1 MLNVLYDISLLGI
14 AYRNRSTFGLSR
26 TTDHLLR
33 ALLALPDEVRLAASS
48 DVSFNVWLFSRLYW
62 QQQSFREA
70 MPWFSDAFQASFKDT
85 LREWWL
91 KDALFAKQV
100 ALFKRLGLIKDETQ
114 VYRWRNE
121 FMELGFYGTPRG
133 RLADVDVY
141 HSNYHLIPKRIQ
153 QHAGVKAVLTVHDMI
168 PILHPEWCGMLGD
181 ADKYF
186 HPEFNLPATLKG
198 LNRDHWLICP
208 SAASRDDVCN
218 YLGGQIDA
226 DKVRVIPWA
235 ASELFYPC
243 TDPERLRAVREK
255 YKLPVGGHYVLSL
268 STIEPRK
275 NLPTLLRSFYR
286 LLQQERIGDL
296 YLVLAGAW
304 GWDYGEIFT
313 ELRKSRML
321 ASRVI
326 LPGHIAD
333 ADLAA
338 LYSGALGFVFPSLYE
353 GFGLPPL
360 EAMQC
365 GTPVLVS
372 DVSSLPEVVGDAGLL
387 VNPHDEAG
395 WAQGLLTLYRDENL
409 RAELSHRGITRAALF
424 SWPNCARETVGVYRE
439 AGNGAA

>member
-1 MLNVLYDISLLGI
+1 MLKVLYDISLLGI
-14 AYRNRSTFGLSR
+14 AYRNRTTFGLSR
-26 TTDHLLR
+26 TTAHLLR
-33 ALLALPDEVRLAASS
+33 ALLDLPHEVRLAASS

-62 QQQSFREA
+62 QQQPFCEA
-70 MPWFSDAFQASFKDT
+70 MPWFSDAFNASFKDT

-121 FMELGFYGTPRG
+121 FMELGFHGTPRR
-133 RLADVDVY
+133 RLADVNLY
-141 HSNYHLIPKRIQ
+141 HSNYHRIPEQIQ
-153 QHAGVKAVLTVHDMI
+153 QHSRVKAVLTVHDMI
-168 PILHPEWCGMLGD
+168 PILHPEWCGMLGG

-186 HPEFNLPATLKG
+186 HPEFDLPATLKN
-198 LNRDHWLICP
+198 LNRDNWIICP
-208 SAASRDDVCN
+208 SAASRHDVCN
-218 YLGGQIDA
+218 YLGAQIDP

-255 YKLPVGGHYVLSL
+255 YKLPPTHHYLLSL

-275 NLPTLLRSFYR
+275 NLPTLLRSFHR
-286 LLQQERIGDL
+286 LLQQERMSDL

-304 GWDYGEIFT
+304 GWDYGEIFI
-313 ELRKSRML
+313 ELRKSRLL

-365 GTPVLVS
+365 GTPVLTS
-372 DVSSLPEVVGDAGLL
+372 DMSSLPEVVGNAGLL
-387 VNPHDEAG
+387 VNPRDEEAL
-395 WAQGLLTLYRDENL
+395 AQSLLTLYQDADL
-409 RAELSHRGITRAALF
+409 RAVLSRCGIARAAMF
-424 SWPNCARETVGVYRE
+424 NWANGARDTVKVYRE
-439 AGNGAA
+439 AWGS